1 MPVLLRIAS
10 VLQPASSTAARA
22 SRLTACTRDH
32 QRSPRL
38 VAAITSTGQ
47 SHTYWPE
54 AHRARC
60 IQCIQT
66 SAVLQGGQAPAR
78 PTAAQTSSLEHE
90 HPLRTCSHC
99 TKSCGNRGH
108 TPHSRRA
115 LREARNRRAQ
125 HAGRRTTTRKRPS
138 VHQKNA
144 ARRVTN
150 AQALGIS
157 LIFTLKRTLCH
168 PCTDAA
174 FLRRRRRA
182 RHEEHAQN
190 AASRRRARPTS
201 RSSRPT
207 ATCPAP
213 SVYCTPCARA
223 ARGGPS

>member
-1 MPVLLRIAS
+1 MA
-10 VLQPASSTAARA
+10 ASST
-22 SRLTACTRDH
+22 SRIKKINFFGPQYMSHRSLWTISEPNGTQATACRDSFCLLVSYRPLARLRRESTHSLQSSH

-38 VAAITSTGQ
+38 IAGIASTGQ

-108 TPHSRRA
+108 TYTPHSRRA

-125 HAGRRTTTRKRPS
+125 HAGRRNTTRKRPS
-138 VHQKNA
+138 VHQK
-144 ARRVTN
+144 TT
-150 AQALGIS
+150 Q
-157 LIFTLKRTLCH
+157 
-168 PCTDAA
+168 
-174 FLRRRRRA
+174 
-182 RHEEHAQN
+182 
-190 AASRRRARPTS
+190 
-201 RSSRPT
+201 
-207 ATCPAP
+207 
-213 SVYCTPCARA
+213 
-223 ARGGPS
+223 RGA